1 MQAANSFGEAQPR
14 ISNLLNGELSRSSV
28 DKIIILL
35 AQAGRLVH
43 VQVTPRQRGDL
54 YYARGSRVS
63 FSLAVYR
70 KPIYVVNHLRK

>member
-1 MQAANSFGEAQPR
+1 MQAAYYFAEAQPQ
-14 ISNLLNGELSRSSV
+14 ISNLLNGKLSRSSV

-70 KPIYVVNHLRK
+70 KPIYVVNRLRK